1 MRSVRNHTLATQK
14 WRNITLCQHKPW
26 CLSSLL
32 GLSNPNG
39 NIYEF
44 DPLIKLTFPN
54 LIPIKPLKSNLI
66 SIGEGI
72 KLLNN

>member
-1 MRSVRNHTLATQK
+1 
-14 WRNITLCQHKPW
+14 
-26 CLSSLL
+26 L